1 MSSIFVCFGTL
12 ESGGAER
19 VLSVLSPYLADS
31 FEEVTYVM
39 WRKGKRFYDLDSR
52 IDVIELPEL
61 ACSDNIVRKALS
73 FRRMI
78 KERRPD
84 LVISFLTPFNLLV
97 LASLL
102 HVDQKIAVAER
113 NDPRFIKGGRMMHAI
128 RRYLYNKADA
138 IFCQTDKMAEF
149 FTGSLHDKTR
159 VIYNPLFIDS
169 KLVGKALSTP
179 KSKSIVS
186 VGRLN
191 SQKNY
196 SMLIDGFNKF
206 HSSHPDYILRIYGEG
221 ELRPVLQSKIN
232 SLGLADSVLL
242 PGNDKNV
249 HEKIADAQAFIM
261 TSFFE
266 GMPNALIEAMALGL
280 PCIST
285 KVSGAT
291 ELISHRN
298 NGLLIDTTV
307 EAIAQSLD
315 EIVSNERLRGHISQH
330 AVNITSILDQ
340 NTISHQWV
348 EQIRQIIND

>member
-1 MSSIFVCFGTL
+1 MSNIFVCFGTL

-31 FEEVTYVM
+31 FEKVTYVM

-52 IDVIELPEL
+52 IGIIELPEL
-61 ACSDNIVRKALS
+61 AGSDNIVRKAIS

-84 LVISFLTPFNLLV
+84 IVISFLTPFNLLV
-97 LASLL
+97 LASLF

-113 NDPRFIKGGRMMHAI
+113 NDPHFIKGGRLMHAI

-149 FTGSLHDKTR
+149 FTGSLHDKTH

-169 KLVGKALSTP
+169 KLVGKALLAP

-206 HSSHPDYILRIYGEG
+206 HSNHPDYILSIYGEG
-221 ELRPVLQSKIN
+221 ELRPALQSKIKN
-232 SLGLADSVLL
+232 LGLTDSILL

-249 HEKIADAQAFIM
+249 HEKIVDAQAFIM

-291 ELISHRN
+291 ELISHGN
-298 NGLLIDTTV
+298 NGILIDTTS
-307 EAIAQSLD
+307 EAIAQSLE
-315 EIVSNERLRGHISQH
+315 EIVSNKELREQISQQ
-330 AVNITSILDQ
+330 AVSITSKLDQ
-340 NTISHQWV
+340 QTISHQWV
-348 EQIRQIIND
+348 EEIRQLINN

>member
-52 IDVIELPEL
+52 IKVIELPEL
-61 ACSDNIVRKALS
+61 ADSDNIIRKAIS
-73 FRRMI
+73 FRKMI
-78 KERRPD
+78 KERHPE

-113 NDPRFIKGGRMMHAI
+113 NDPRFIKGGCIMNAI

-149 FTGSLHDKTR
+149 FSGRLHDKTH

-169 KLVGKALSTP
+169 KFVGKALQTP
-179 KSKSIVS
+179 KSKYIVS

-206 HSSHPDYILRIYGEG
+206 HASHPDYILRIYGEG
-221 ELRPVLQSKIN
+221 ELRPTLQSKIN
-232 SLGLADSVLL
+232 NLNLTDSILL

-249 HEKIADAQAFIM
+249 HENIANAQAFIM

-285 KVSGAT
+285 RVLGAT

-298 NGLLIDTTV
+298 NGILIDTTP

-315 EIVSNERLRGHISQH
+315 EIVSNEELREYISQQ

-340 NTISHQWV
+340 HTISHQWV
-348 EQIRQIIND
+348 EQIRQLINN